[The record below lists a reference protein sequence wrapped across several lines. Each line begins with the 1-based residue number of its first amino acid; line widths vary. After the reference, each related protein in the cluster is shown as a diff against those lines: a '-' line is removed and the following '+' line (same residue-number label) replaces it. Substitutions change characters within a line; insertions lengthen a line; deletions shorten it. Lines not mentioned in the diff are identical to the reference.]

1 MKKLILVIL
10 SLVIGVMATLG
21 AIQFFPGLVMLET
34 ESKSENTQV
43 VDAVTRQEQV
53 VLLSLG
59 IQGIS
64 EKNEKSKFFGLDIPG
79 SARASFIQYAF
90 TAKLG
95 LEGKDVEVVKTGDT
109 DYLVFIPAFIFIGHD
124 DETFKL
130 VAEKNGVLSAVT
142 PKIDGVEAVTSI
154 LNDDAKDQ
162 YIESNIDI
170 LEDQARVFYTSI
182 ITSIDPAITIRFEF
196 RQGPR

>member
-1 MKKLILVIL
+1 MNKLITVIV
-10 SLVIGVMATLG
+10 SVVIGVLAAWG
-21 AIQFFPGLVMLET
+21 AIQIFPGLALFEA
-34 ESKSENTQV
+34 ESTSENTQI

-64 EKNEKSKFFGLDIPG
+64 EKNEKSKFLGLDIPG

-95 LEGKDVEVVKTGDT
+95 IDGKDVEVVKTGDT
-109 DYLVFIPAFIFIGHD
+109 DYLVFIPEFIFIGHD

-130 VAEKNGVLSAVT
+130 VAEKNGLLSAVT
-142 PKIDGVEAVTSI
+142 PKIDGVEVVTSI
-154 LNDDAKDQ
+154 LNDDAQ
-162 YIESNIDI
+162 NGYVEANIEI
-170 LEDQARVFYTSI
+170 LQDQAKVFYTSI
-182 ITSIDPAITIRFEF
+182 ITSIDPSITIRFEF